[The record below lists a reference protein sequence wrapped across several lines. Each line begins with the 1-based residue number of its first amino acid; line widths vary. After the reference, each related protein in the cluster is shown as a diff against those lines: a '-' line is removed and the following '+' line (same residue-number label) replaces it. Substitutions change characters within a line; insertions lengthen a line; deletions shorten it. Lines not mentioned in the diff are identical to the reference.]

1 MLVIRDDKGKSLA
14 IGGAGLGIGTLGLKA
29 ARETGD
35 EINSVGKKVMKDLAK
50 EGKDLINSKGL
61 TEETK
66 KLLEERVSK
75 GAGKELLRRNKLA
88 KGAVIVGSGLL
99 GAGGTGLIM
108 SKGSSSSKSY
118 VKESGKPARTISRQ
132 QETRNGKKVFQSEE
146 RTVGAKKVKVVE
158 TPKGTVIFS
167 NK

>member
-1 MLVIRDDKGKSLA
+1 MLVIRDDKKSLA
-14 IGGAGLGIGTLGLKA
+14 LGGAGLGIGALGLKV

-50 EGKDLINSKGL
+50 EGKALINSKGL

-66 KLLEERVSK
+66 KLLDERVSK
-75 GAGKELLRRNKLA
+75 GVSKGILRRNKLA
-88 KGAVIVGSGLL
+88 KGAVIVGSGPLD
-99 GAGGTGLIM
+99 AGGTGLIM
-108 SKGSSSSKSY
+108 NSSSKSY
-118 VKESGKPARTISRQ
+118 VKESGKPARSISRQ
-132 QETRNGKKVFQSEE
+132 QETRDGKKVFQSEE

>member
-1 MLVIRDDKGKSLA
+1 MLVIRDDKKSLA
-14 IGGAGLGIGTLGLKA
+14 IGGAGLGIGALGLKV

-50 EGKDLINSKGL
+50 EGKALINSKGL

-66 KLLEERVSK
+66 KLLDERVSK
-75 GAGKELLRRNKLA
+75 GVSKGILRKNKLA

-108 SKGSSSSKSY
+108 NSSSKSY

-132 QETRNGKKVFQSEE
+132 RETRNGKKVFQSEE
-146 RTVGAKKVKVVE
+146 RTVGAKKVKVVK

>member
-1 MLVIRDDKGKSLA
+1 MLVIRDDKKSLA
-14 IGGAGLGIGTLGLKA
+14 LGGAGLGIGALGLKV

-50 EGKDLINSKGL
+50 EGKALINSKGL
-61 TEETK
+61 TGETK
-66 KLLEERVSK
+66 KLLDERVSK
-75 GAGKELLRRNKLA
+75 GVSKGILRRNKLA

-108 SKGSSSSKSY
+108 NSSSKSY
-118 VKESGKPARTISRQ
+118 VKESGKPARSISRQ

>member
-1 MLVIRDDKGKSLA
+1 MLVIRDDKKSLA
-14 IGGAGLGIGTLGLKA
+14 LGGAGLGIGALGLKV

-35 EINSVGKKVMKDLAK
+35 EINSVGKKVIKDLAK
-50 EGKDLINSKGL
+50 EGKALINSKGL

-66 KLLEERVSK
+66 KLLDERVSK
-75 GAGKELLRRNKLA
+75 GVSKGILRKNKLA

-99 GAGGTGLIM
+99 GAGGTGLVM
-108 SKGSSSSKSY
+108 SSSSSKKY
-118 VKESGKPARTISRQ
+118 TKESGKPARTISRQ

>member
-1 MLVIRDDKGKSLA
+1 MLVIRDDKKSLA
-14 IGGAGLGIGTLGLKA
+14 LGGAGLGIGALGLKV

-35 EINSVGKKVMKDLAK
+35 EINSVGKKVIKDLAK
-50 EGKDLINSKGL
+50 EGKALINSKGL

-66 KLLEERVSK
+66 KLLDERVSK
-75 GAGKELLRRNKLA
+75 GVSKGILRRNKLA